1 MIARH
6 WKGTA
11 KPGLASAYERHL
23 LEETFPALSKL
34 QCFTKASILK
44 RAVPGGEEFL
54 IITEWDSVQAIKA
67 FAGEDAEAAVVP
79 AKVHEMMVEYDK
91 KAIHY
96 EIAHQ

>member
-11 KPGLASAYERHL
+11 KPGLAGAYKRHL

-34 QCFTKASILK
+34 QGFTKASILE
-44 RAVPGGEEFL
+44 RAVPDGEEFL

-67 FAGEDAEAAVVP
+67 FAGEDRR
-79 AKVHEMMVEYDK
+79 MR
-91 KAIHY
+91 
-96 EIAHQ
+96 

>member
-6 WKGTA
+6 WKGIT
-11 KPGLASAYERHL
+11 KPGLASVYKRHL

-34 QCFTKASILK
+34 QGFTKASILE

-67 FAGEDAEAAVVP
+67 FAGEDAEDAVVP
-79 AKVHEMMVEYDK
+79 AKVQEMMVEYDK
-91 KAIHY
+91 RAIHY